1 MFIFNH
7 RTQKKLFASGKT
19 LHGCGN
25 VFSRCFIPQRSEY
38 EQPAEVTWDIPEMG
52 GTKTR
57 VFPMTQLQS
66 G

>member
-1 MFIFNH
+1 M
-7 RTQKKLFASGKT
+7 FASGKT